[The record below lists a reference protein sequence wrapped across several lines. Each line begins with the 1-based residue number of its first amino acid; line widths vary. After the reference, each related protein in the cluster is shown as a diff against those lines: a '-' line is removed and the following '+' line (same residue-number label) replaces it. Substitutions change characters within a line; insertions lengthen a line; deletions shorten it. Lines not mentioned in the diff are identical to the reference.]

1 MTRIS
6 LIAPGRLGLA
16 RTISSWNWMIRS
28 WEPLRG
34 VPPGRDGSVGIW
46 IRPSKAGKNQAF
58 DGDRMGYLWICH
70 QQCVFF
76 SRYVWKWSIL
86 PQMVHFRKL
95 GIISTIFL
103 KKWGFRRWNRRKW
116 IIARPGPIFGMGPK
130 MRCAG
135 DPEIAHQRWLG
146 KTPHLVDDFH
156 NLCLMTLH
164 SYEISINI
172 PYISNPIS
180 FLSLSLLVTSTYKHR

>member
-76 SRYVWKWSIL
+76 SPVCLKMEYTPPNGPFQKVRYYINY
-86 PQMVHFRKL
+86 
-95 GIISTIFL
+95 IFKKMRFPPL
-103 KKWGFRRWNRRKW
+103 KPPKMDHRE
-116 IIARPGPIFGMGPK
+116 ARPNIWDGPQDALCRWPRDCPSKMAGKNSPFSWWFPQSVFDDTTFLWNIHKYPIYLQPHIIFV
-130 MRCAG
+130 
-135 DPEIAHQRWLG
+135 
-146 KTPHLVDDFH
+146 LV
-156 NLCLMTLH
+156 
-164 SYEISINI
+164 I
-172 PYISNPIS
+172 
-180 FLSLSLLVTSTYKHR
+180 VGYKYL

>member
-6 LIAPGRLGLA
+6 LIALGRLGLA

-76 SRYVWKWSIL
+76 PVCLKMEYTPPNGPFQKVRYYINY
-86 PQMVHFRKL
+86 M
-95 GIISTIFL
+95 FL
-103 KKWGFRRWNRRKW
+103 KKWGFRRWNRRKCLDHRE
-116 IIARPGPIFGMGPK
+116 ARPNIWDGPQD
-130 MRCAG
+130 AL
-135 DPEIAHQRWLG
+135 W
-146 KTPHLVDDFH
+146 KTPHLVDDFPTQSVFDDTTF
-156 NLCLMTLH
+156 LW
-164 SYEISINI
+164 NI
-172 PYISNPIS
+172 HKYPIYLQPP
-180 FLSLSLLVTSTYKHR
+180 FH